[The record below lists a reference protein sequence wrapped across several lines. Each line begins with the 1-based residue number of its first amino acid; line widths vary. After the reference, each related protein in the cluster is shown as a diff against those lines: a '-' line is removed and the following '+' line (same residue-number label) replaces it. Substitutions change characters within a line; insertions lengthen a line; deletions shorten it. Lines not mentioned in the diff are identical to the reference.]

1 MRLIRRSLIGAGL
14 AAIALPALLA
24 TQGFVATPAHAADT
38 VTVGSK
44 IDTEGALLGNMIVLL
59 LRNKGLNVVSKVQLG
74 NTKIVRTA
82 LLAGEIDLYPEY
94 TGNAG
99 FFFSLD
105 SDPLWKD
112 PQKAYEKAR
121 DLDLEKN
128 QLVWLKPAPADN
140 TWAIAVRK
148 DVAQA
153 NKLKTLDDFAAW
165 VKGGGKAKIA
175 GSAEFV
181 ESAAALP
188 AFQKAYGFELKSD
201 QLLVFSGG
209 DTAATEKAAADGTSG
224 VNAAMAYGTDGA
236 IAALDLVVLS
246 DPKNVQPVYQPAPV
260 VRQEVLARSP
270 VIKEALEPAF
280 ATLTLETLQEL
291 NAKVAVEGQDA
302 GQVAK
307 AYLTEKGLLK

>member
-1 MRLIRRSLIGAGL
+1 MPFHRRHLFGAAVATASLIC
-14 AAIALPALLA
+14 AALALPAY
-24 TQGFVATPAHAADT
+24 AAEK

-59 LRNKGLNVVSKVQLG
+59 LRGKGLDVVSKVQLG

-82 LLAGEIDLYPEY
+82 LVAGEIDIYPEY

-99 FFFSLD
+99 FFFSID

-128 QLVWLKPAPADN
+128 KLVWLKPAPADN
-140 TWAIAVRK
+140 TWAIALRK
-148 DVAQA
+148 DVAEA
-153 NKLKTLDDFAAW
+153 NKLKTLADFADW
-165 VKGGGKAKIA
+165 VKGGGKVKVA

-224 VNAAMAYGTDGA
+224 VNAAMAYGTDGS
-236 IAALDLVVLS
+236 IAALNLVVLA
-246 DPKNVQPVYQPAPV
+246 DPKQVQPVYQPAPV
-260 VRQEVLARSP
+260 IRQDVLARAP
-270 VIKEALEPAF
+270 EIKDALEPAF
-280 ATLTLETLQEL
+280 ATLTLETLQAL
-291 NAKVAVEGQDA
+291 NAKIAVDGQDA
-302 GQVAK
+302 TEVAR
-307 AYLTEKGLLK
+307 AYLKEKGFLK